1 MKKAVLIFVLFCSS
15 LSIALA
21 QTPQNTR
28 EIKVKGSSEFSVKP
42 DQAIIQIH
50 LEEKAMKV
58 AEATKKL
65 NQKASEIEKMIKKED
80 FKDYKFTAN
89 NYYVN
94 INRIYRKGTSKDSGY
109 VAAQYL
115 KLELKDLGN
124 DLPKAVELLNISDE
138 LTFNVSFS
146 ISKEM
151 GKSYEEQLL
160 KMALEDAQ
168 QKADQIAKVMNL
180 DDLMV
185 KSVNYGIGEPVNYP
199 RPVQME
205 FMRMQKST
213 DREAPTFQPEE
224 QQLSDEVLVTFSFEN

>member
-1 MKKAVLIFVLFCSS
+1 MKNIILIFTLLCSVTS
-15 LSIALA
+15 LAYS
-21 QTPQNTR
+21 QNSR
-28 EIKVKGSSEFSVKP
+28 EIEVKGTSELLVKP

-58 AEATKKL
+58 ADATEKL
-65 NQKASEIEKMIKKED
+65 NAKASEIEKKIRKEK

-94 INRIYRKGTSKDSGY
+94 INRVYRKGTSKDSGY
-109 VAAQYL
+109 VASQNL
-115 KLELKDLGN
+115 KLELYNLEK
-124 DLPKAVELLNISDE
+124 DLPKAVELLNISND

-151 GKSYEEQLL
+151 VKSYEEQLL

-168 QKADQIAKVMNL
+168 NKADQIGKVMKLEN
-180 DDLMV
+180 LMV
-185 KSVNYGIGEPVNYP
+185 KKVNYGHRDNVNYP

-205 FMRMQKST
+205 AMRLQKSQ
-213 DREAPTFQPEE
+213 DREAPVFQPEE
-224 QQLSDEVLVTFSFEN
+224 QQLTDEVLVTFSFEN